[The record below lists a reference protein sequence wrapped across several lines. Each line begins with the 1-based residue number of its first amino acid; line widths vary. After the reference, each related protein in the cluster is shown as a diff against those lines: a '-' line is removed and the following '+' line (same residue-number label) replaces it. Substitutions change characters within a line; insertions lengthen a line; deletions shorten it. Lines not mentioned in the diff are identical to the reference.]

1 MRDEYGIFY
10 YPFPE
15 NRRVR
20 MYVREAGGDI
30 CFRMWSADDDRMW
43 VEHGWVPYTAIREA
57 AEMYDNAQ
65 SGFNPRR
72 AYDLDTARALIEE
85 ERSRR

>member
-1 MRDEYGIFY
+1 MKDQRGYFY

-30 CFRMWSADDDRMW
+30 CFRMWNADDERMW
-43 VEHGWVPYTAIREA
+43 EEHGWVPYTAIREA
-57 AEMYDNAQ
+57 TALYARSEK
-65 SGFNPRR
+65 GFDPRR
-72 AYDLDTARALIEE
+72 AYDPDAARVLIEE
-85 ERSRR
+85 ERANR